1 MPTPL
6 TPTTSTT
13 LGLVSVCS
21 GSSGSISSVT
31 ISQRFCR
38 SSAESMLLCL
48 MRSPSLEQ
56 IFPAVVTP
64 TSARM
69 RISSSSSSVS
79 AVIFP
84 EKLSSSRL
92 KFCLVF
98 FTLLRKISKN
108 PMGTP

>member
-13 LGLVSVCS
+13 LGLVSVTS

-31 ISQRFCR
+31 ISQRFSR
-38 SSAESMLLCL
+38 SSVESMFRRL
-48 MRSPSLEQ
+48 MRSPSREQ
-56 IFPAVVTP
+56 ILPAVVTP

-69 RISSSSSSVS
+69 RISSSSSRVS
-79 AVIFP
+79 KVIFP
-84 EKLSSSRL
+84 EKLSSSMLRL
-92 KFCLVF
+92 CLVF

-108 PMGTP
+108 PIGSP